1 MEFSYETLMEHPTF
15 RERVGPELLARYA
28 EDEMLLEEDFER
40 SRKPVLGLEWDG
52 GLCGGGGLWVTEWL
66 GLFFMSSSDF
76 DSEGPFETLDDLL
89 KLDWFHVAAYR
100 PSLTSKSI
108 SVPELLAIALDLVG
122 EEGDGILINGA
133 RYVLKKGKLVPS
145 KKLH

>member
-1 MEFSYETLMEHPTF
+1 MIFSFEELMEHPTF
-15 RERVGPELLARYA
+15 RERVGLERLAQYA
-28 EDEMLLEEDFER
+28 DDEDLLEEDFEG
-40 SRKPVLGLEWDG
+40 SRKPVLSLEWDG
-52 GLCGGGGLWVTEWL
+52 GPCGGGGLWVTEWL
-66 GLFFMSSSDF
+66 GLFFMSSSDL
-76 DSEGPFETLDDLL
+76 DPEGPFETLDDLL
-89 KLDWFHVAAYR
+89 KLDWFHVAAHR

-108 SVPELLAIALDLVG
+108 PLPELLAIALELAG

>member
-1 MEFSYETLMEHPTF
+1 MEHPTF
-15 RERVGPELLARYA
+15 RERVGLEQLARYVDD
-28 EDEMLLEEDFER
+28 EDLLEEDFEG
-40 SRKPVLGLEWDG
+40 SRKPVLSLEWDG
-52 GLCGGGGLWVTEWL
+52 GVCGGGGLWVTEWL
-66 GLFFMSSSDF
+66 GLFFMSSSDL
-76 DSEGPFETLDDLL
+76 DPEGPFETLDELL
-89 KLDWFHVAAYR
+89 ELDWFHVAAYR

-108 SVPELLAIALDLVG
+108 PLSELLAIALDLVG